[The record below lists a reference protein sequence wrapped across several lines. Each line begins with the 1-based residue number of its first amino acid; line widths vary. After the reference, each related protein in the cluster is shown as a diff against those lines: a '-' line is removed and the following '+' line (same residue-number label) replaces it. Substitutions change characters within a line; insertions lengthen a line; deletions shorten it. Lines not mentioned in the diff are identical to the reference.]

1 MSGYVRAR
9 VRTALRS
16 APSTQADRVVTML
29 EAHEQAGIVE
39 ERVTATGEQW
49 YRVTRGP
56 HTGWVRGL
64 YVTRERG

>member
-29 EAHEQAGIVE
+29 EALEQARIVE
-39 ERVTATGEQW
+39 ERVTDAGEHW

-64 YVTRERG
+64 YVTPDKG